1 MRPLDFHGDKKIL
14 SKKTNS
20 QPLQAEKLKTKK
32 IKMKNKNFK
41 YVVYLYGYYTHMYCI
56 TLIMCTSTIN
66 NRLKFVD
73 FYVYYCQLDIIL

>member
-41 YVVYLYGYYTHMYCI
+41 YVVVPTCMGSYYTHMYY
-56 TLIMCTSTIN
+56 MYFN
-66 NRLKFVD
+66 H
-73 FYVYYCQLDIIL
+73 VY